1 MSKTD
6 LSMKE
11 LLLGIKNLSELQL
24 LLEEKVIQLSLANK
38 SQDIVH
44 GEGSQNAEIMLI
56 GEAPGYHESVQRR
69 PFVGRS
75 GQLLR
80 KTLEEI
86 AYPAETVF
94 ISNIIKVRPPN
105 NRDPNSKEILAFK
118 PFLDKE
124 IELIKPKL
132 IITLGRFSMAKFLE
146 GVKIS
151 QIHGRLHSLKWQ
163 ERNLFVLPMYHPAAA
178 LRSIQV
184 KKSFIE
190 DFKKINKIMNWIRS
204 QEETIMLK
212 NQLREELF

>member
-6 LSMKE
+6 LPMKE
-11 LLLGIKNLSELQL
+11 MLHELKNLSSLQSF
-24 LLEEKVIQLSLANK
+24 LEDNVSQLPLVKRA
-38 SQDIVH
+38 QDIVQ

-56 GEAPGYHESVQRR
+56 GEAPGYHESIQRR

-80 KTLEEI
+80 KTLKEI
-86 AYPAETVF
+86 NYPAEKVF
-94 ISNIIKVRPPN
+94 ISNIIKARPPN
-105 NRDPNSKEILAFK
+105 NRDPSVQEILAFK

-132 IITLGRFSMAKFLE
+132 VITLGRFSMAKFLE

-151 QIHGRLHSLKWQ
+151 QIHGRLHSLRWQ
-163 ERNLFVLPMYHPAAA
+163 NQNLFILPMYHPAAA
-178 LRSIQV
+178 LRSSRV
-184 KKSFIE
+184 KTSFIE
-190 DFKKINKIMNWIRS
+190 DFNKIEKIIDWIVT
-204 QEETIMLK
+204 QEETLIFK

>member
-6 LSMKE
+6 LPLKE
-11 LLLGIKNLSELQL
+11 MLQQVKDLSSLQL
-24 LLEEKVIQLSLANK
+24 LLEENVAQLPLAK
-38 SQDIVH
+38 KPQDIVH

-56 GEAPGYHESVQRR
+56 GEAPGYYESIQRR
-69 PFVGRS
+69 PFVGRP

-86 AYPAETVF
+86 NLPAEKVF
-94 ISNIIKVRPPN
+94 ISNIIKVRPPD
-105 NRDPNSKEILAFK
+105 NRDPLPKEILAFK

-132 IITLGRFSMAKFLE
+132 IITLGRFSLAKFLE

-151 QIHGRLHSLKWQ
+151 QIHGRLHSLRWQ
-163 ERNLFVLPMYHPAAA
+163 GLNLFVLPMYHPAAA
-178 LRSIQV
+178 LRSSQV
-184 KKSFIE
+184 KESFVN
-190 DFKKINKIMNWIRS
+190 DFKKINKILAWIAG
-204 QEETIMLK
+204 QEETQIFK

>member
-6 LSMKE
+6 LSLKE
-11 LLLGIKNLSELQL
+11 VLQQVKDLSSLQL
-24 LLEEKVIQLSLANK
+24 LLEDSVARLPLAK
-38 SQDIVH
+38 RAQDIVH
-44 GEGSQNAEIMLI
+44 GEGSQVAEIMLI
-56 GEAPGYHESVQRR
+56 GEAPGYYESVQRR

-86 AYPAETVF
+86 NLPAERFF
-94 ISNIIKVRPPN
+94 ISNIIKVRPPD
-105 NRDPNSKEILAFK
+105 NRDPSPKEILAFK

-124 IELIKPKL
+124 IELLQPKL

-151 QIHGRLHSLKWQ
+151 QIHGRLHSLRWQ
-163 ERNLFVLPMYHPAAA
+163 GLNLFVLPMYHPAAA
-178 LRSIQV
+178 LRSSQV
-184 KKSFIE
+184 KESFIN
-190 DFKKINKIMNWIRS
+190 DFKKINKILAWIAS
-204 QEETIMLK
+204 QEETQIFK

>member
-6 LSMKE
+6 LSLKE
-11 LLLGIKNLSELQL
+11 VLQQVKDLSSLQL
-24 LLEEKVIQLSLANK
+24 LLEDSVARLPLAK
-38 SQDIVH
+38 RAQDIVH
-44 GEGSQNAEIMLI
+44 GEGSQVAEIMLI
-56 GEAPGYHESVQRR
+56 GEAPGYHESIQRR

-86 AYPAETVF
+86 NLPAEKFF
-94 ISNIIKVRPPN
+94 ISNIIKVRPPD
-105 NRDPNSKEILAFK
+105 NRDPSPKEILAFK

-124 IELIKPKL
+124 IELLQPKL

-163 ERNLFVLPMYHPAAA
+163 GLNLFVLPMYHPAAA
-178 LRSIQV
+178 LRSSQV
-184 KKSFIE
+184 KESFIN
-190 DFKKINKIMNWIRS
+190 DFKKINKILAWIAS
-204 QEETIMLK
+204 QEETQIFK